1 MLEQSGAAETCEFF
15 FFSVVMTRSCYH
27 GRAISACN
35 ISLFKPGFVQRKLLF

>member
-15 FFSVVMTRSCYH
+15 FLVVMTRSCYH

-35 ISLFKPGFVQRKLLF
+35 ISLFKSGFV